1 MLRSRQLRIIASI
14 LLAVFLSATLTAQ
27 ENTSDPTGI
36 WYGDYGTSTESR
48 TEIKIVFKWDGKT
61 LTGSVATE
69 DGQFDLENASFNP
82 NTGAIHLE
90 VVFQGRG
97 APGRGNTYHYIADGK
112 MENNTI
118 SGTWHNEFDKGDFA
132 VNRIS

>member
-1 MLRSRQLRIIASI
+1 VRNI
-14 LLAVFLSATLTAQ
+14 LLRTVPFIALSLFLTAAFAAQ
-27 ENTSDPTGI
+27 DKTSDPSGV
-36 WYGDYGTSTESR
+36 WYGDYGTSSQSR
-48 TEIKIVFKWDGKT
+48 TEIRIVFKWDGKA
-61 LTGSVATE
+61 LTGTVATE
-69 DGQFDLENASFNP
+69 DGQLDLENARFDP
-82 NTGAIHLE
+82 ATGAVHME

-97 APGRGNTYHYIADGK
+97 APGRANTYRYIADGK